1 MGANVGTTVTST
13 IVSLAQMG
21 KSAELDRSFAAA
33 TLHDVFNIFT
43 VAILFPVECA
53 TGYLQHLTGALAEG
67 AETGRRDH
75 FEGPIKKFV
84 SPLSAR
90 LLTSNKKLIVGVA
103 NGKTCDDYYPI
114 HCDEGAEPSFATCKV
129 GLIGCYESTGRC
141 PVLFRESASRTQD
154 QVAGAVSFVI
164 ALIILFVS
172 MLSMVFA
179 VQKLLFGLST
189 KVVHTVTTCN
199 GYIGFLVGIGIT
211 MITQSSSITTSVLVP
226 FAGVGALRLEQV
238 YPLVLGANMGT
249 AVQAVVSSLDAV
261 GTDPLQ
267 VALAHLFFNLTGFL
281 IWYPLPPLRNI
292 PFFAARR
299 LGKNAGIWRMFPLC
313 YIVLVFCLLPLFF
326 WGLSSLYENGSAG
339 LLAFA
344 VLLTLVAGFALA
356 LLMFWCNFR
365 NGQSKFHSILDRL
378 SHRNDKPSQT
388 YDAEGNF
395 DIDADGDNVSGEKD
409 TVENP

>member
-199 GYIGFLVGIGIT
+199 GYRIPCRYRNYDDHTELKHYDFGSCSVRWCRG
-211 MITQSSSITTSVLVP
+211 SSIR
-226 FAGVGALRLEQV
+226 A
-238 YPLVLGANMGT
+238 
-249 AVQAVVSSLDAV
+249 
-261 GTDPLQ
+261 
-267 VALAHLFFNLTGFL
+267 
-281 IWYPLPPLRNI
+281 
-292 PFFAARR
+292 
-299 LGKNAGIWRMFPLC
+299 
-313 YIVLVFCLLPLFF
+313 
-326 WGLSSLYENGSAG
+326 GLSSRLGGEYGNCRSGS
-339 LLAFA
+339 
-344 VLLTLVAGFALA
+344 
-356 LLMFWCNFR
+356 C
-365 NGQSKFHSILDRL
+365 Q
-378 SHRNDKPSQT
+378 
-388 YDAEGNF
+388 
-395 DIDADGDNVSGEKD
+395 
-409 TVENP
+409 